1 MGGFGSRRTVSR
13 MTMMKKILGNEVELP
28 VAVFFEH
35 QSKRTRRSH
44 NRQLKRYQPRGDND
58 KHAFAQQSIPERYS
72 LPRDIVYS
80 DRSVSF
86 KRLLTAHLRGKP
98 TSD

>member
-1 MGGFGSRRTVSR
+1 
-13 MTMMKKILGNEVELP
+13 MTMMKKLLGNEVELP
-28 VAVFFEH
+28 AAVFFEH

-44 NRQLKRYQPRGDND
+44 DRQLKRYQPRGDIN
-58 KHAFAQQSIPERYS
+58 KHAFAQRSIPEWNS

-80 DRSVSF
+80 DSSVSF
-86 KRLLTAHLRGKP
+86 KRLLTAHLSGKP

>member
-1 MGGFGSRRTVSR
+1 MIGELGLEDLATRRIVR
-13 MTMMKKILGNEVELP
+13 CMTILKKILGNEVELP

-44 NRQLKRYQPRGDND
+44 DRQLKRYQPRGDID
-58 KHAFAQQSIPERYS
+58 KHVEHTRVE
-72 LPRDIVYS
+72 LYS
-80 DRSVSF
+80 DSSVSF
-86 KRLLTAHLRGKP
+86 KRLLTAHLSGMP